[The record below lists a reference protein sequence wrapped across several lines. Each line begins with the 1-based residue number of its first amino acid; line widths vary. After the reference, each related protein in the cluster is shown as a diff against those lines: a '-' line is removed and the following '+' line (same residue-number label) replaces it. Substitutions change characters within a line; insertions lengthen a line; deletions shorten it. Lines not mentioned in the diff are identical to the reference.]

1 MITSDIELRGE
12 TYVLLKIRISWNSP
26 CIDRVQ
32 VIVSYYKS
40 SGSYVPQNNSSSSYS
55 LLEDVSGK
63 LFFIDKLDPGSEYV
77 YNISVYNGN
86 ELAIVEVNK
95 TFFTN
100 IKGM

>member
-1 MITSDIELRGE
+1 M
-12 TYVLLKIRISWNSP
+12 
-26 CIDRVQ
+26 
-32 VIVSYYKS
+32 IVSYYKS